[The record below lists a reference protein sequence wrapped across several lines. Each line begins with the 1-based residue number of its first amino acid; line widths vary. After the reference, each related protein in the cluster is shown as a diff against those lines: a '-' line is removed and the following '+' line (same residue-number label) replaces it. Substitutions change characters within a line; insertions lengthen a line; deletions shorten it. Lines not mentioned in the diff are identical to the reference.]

1 MEGGGLI
8 REARRRAGIT
18 QRQLARR
25 LGTSQPVIARWE
37 RGHRSPD
44 YDVVKNAVLV
54 CGFELRATLVER
66 DLQDEATLDYSL
78 SLTPL
83 ERLRNNQA
91 MLDFEAIA
99 RKAGRAIQ
107 SGGTQ

>member
-1 MEGGGLI
+1 MDGGGLI
-8 REARRRAGIT
+8 REARRRAGVT

-25 LGTSQPVIARWE
+25 LGTSQPVVARWE

-44 YDVVKNAVLV
+44 YDVVRDAVLM
-54 CGFELRATLVER
+54 CGFELRPTLVER
-66 DLQDEATLDYSL
+66 DLQEEATLSYSL

-83 ERLRNNQA
+83 QRLRNNQA

-99 RKAGRAIQ
+99 RNARRAIEP
-107 SGGTQ
+107 

>member
-1 MEGGGLI
+1 MNGGELI

-25 LGTSQPVIARWE
+25 LGTSQPVVARWE

-44 YDVVKNAVLV
+44 YDVVRHAVLM
-54 CGFELRATLVER
+54 CGFELRPTLVER

-99 RKAGRAIQ
+99 RRAHPAIE
-107 SGGTQ
+107 SGGSA